1 MSVTYLRSIPLL
13 LVLGLSACSSEHPPA
28 PGIYFWQSD
37 WDFTTQD
44 ARLARNTGFSQL
56 YVRMLDIDYD
66 PATGQP
72 VPRAPVQLPDDL
84 SALDSLTVIPVVY
97 IVNEVFRH
105 EIAVDILVDRLLNA
119 VDRLGEGQPSI
130 TEAQR
135 LQIDCDWTPATRD
148 AYFSFLKEIK
158 DRRPATELSVTVR
171 LHQYRERERNG
182 IPPAYRGLLM
192 CYNMTPVQDH
202 DTRNAIFDLHLL
214 AGYLN
219 NTETYPLPLDAALP
233 LFTWGAAFRDDRFL
247 GLVDYPEAGAG
258 LLSFPDDRYLVV
270 KDTTV
275 GRLLLRAGDEVRGDG
290 PGDYENLR
298 SAVQLLRQ
306 RDDIEELLFYDW
318 RPDRLTD
325 YRVANLITEYY
336 D

>member
-1 MSVTYLRSIPLL
+1 MVD
-13 LVLGLSACSSEHPPA
+13 V
-28 PGIYFWQSD
+28 
-37 WDFTTQD
+37 
-44 ARLARNTGFSQL
+44 
-56 YVRMLDIDYD
+56 DYD

-84 SALDSLTVIPVVY
+84 SALDSLTVTPVVY

-105 EIAVDILVDRLLNA
+105 EVAVDVLADRLLNA
-119 VDRLGEGQPSI
+119 VDRLGEG
-130 TEAQR
+130 QR

-148 AYFSFLKEIK
+148 TYFSFLNKIK

-171 LHQYRERERNG
+171 LHQYRERVQNG
-182 IPPAYRGLLM
+182 IPPADRGLLM
-192 CYNMTPVQDH
+192 CYNMAPVQDH
-202 DTRNAIFDLHLL
+202 GTRNAIFDLHLL

-219 NTETYPLPLDAALP
+219 NAETYPLPLDAALP

-247 GLVDYPEAGAG
+247 GLVDYPEADAA
-258 LLSFPDDRYLVV
+258 LLSFPNNRYLVA
-270 KDTTV
+270 KDTTM
-275 GRLLLRAGDEVRGDG
+275 GRLLLRAGDEIRGDG

-306 RDDIEELLFYDW
+306 RDDIDDLLFYDW

-325 YRVANLITEYY
+325 YRVAKLITEYY